1 VAGLPAA
8 AYGSEKDASAASA
21 AGVLAVGAWAAAA
34 ADGPAVQELPEDLR
48 AAWEER
54 AAIMAADGHL
64 PRAEAERI
72 VGRQPLRLQK

>member
-1 VAGLPAA
+1 M
-8 AYGSEKDASAASA
+8 
-21 AGVLAVGAWAAAA
+21 GAWAAAA